1 MSKGS
6 EILSA
11 LKSRLESITTTNGY
25 GRTIKKVR
33 LSKSGMDLDI
43 PPQDCPLIEIYQE
56 SAKVDSGASAHMLVT
71 YTILLLL
78 IDKKDQTDEEM
89 ENFQADVRAA
99 IYGDS
104 PSASGNSGIT
114 LGGKAVKCQW
124 MGSDYDLNLIEA
136 NRRCL
141 MTWTIVSNQVTYKVS

>member
-6 EILSA
+6 DILTA
-11 LKSRLESITTTNGY
+11 LKARLEKITVTNGY

-43 PPQDCPLIEIYQE
+43 PPQDCPLIEIFQE
-56 SAKVDSGASAHMLVT
+56 SSTVESGVGAHLMVT

-78 IDKKDQTDEEM
+78 IDRKDQTDEGIED
-89 ENFQADVRAA
+89 FIADVRAV

-104 PSASGNSGIT
+104 PTASGNSGIT

-124 MGSDYDLNLIEA
+124 LGTDYDLNLIQA
-136 NRRCL
+136 NRRSV
-141 MTWTIVSNQVTYKVS
+141 MTWTITVSQSTYKV

>member
-6 EILSA
+6 EILTA
-11 LKSRLESITTTNGY
+11 LKSRLESIKTSNGY

-33 LSKSGMDLDI
+33 LSRSGMDLDI
-43 PPQDCPLIEIYQE
+43 PTQDCPLIEIYQE
-56 SAKVDSGASAHMLVT
+56 SATVESGASAHLLVT

-78 IDKKDQTDEEM
+78 IDKKDQTDEAM
-89 ENFQADVRAA
+89 EDFQAEVRAA

-104 PSASGNSGIT
+104 PSALGNSGIT

-124 MGSDYDLNLIEA
+124 LGTDYDLNLIEA
-136 NRRCL
+136 NRRCV
-141 MTWTIVSNQVTYKVS
+141 MTWTITSNQSTYKV

>member
-6 EILSA
+6 EILTA
-11 LKSRLESITTTNGY
+11 LKERLESITVANGY

-33 LSKSGMDLDI
+33 LSRSGMDLDI
-43 PPQDCPLIEIYQE
+43 PPQDCPLIEIFQD
-56 SAKVDSGASAHMLVT
+56 SAEVASGASAHMMVT
-71 YTILLLL
+71 YTIFLLL
-78 IDKKDQTDEEM
+78 IDRKDQTDLGM
-89 ENFQADVRAA
+89 EDFQADVRAA

-104 PSASGNSGIT
+104 PNAGGNSGIT

-136 NRRCL
+136 NRRSV
-141 MTWTIVSNQVTYKVS
+141 MAWTILSNQVTYRV